1 MCHTSLVAPR
11 VGLLLLLVVVV
22 GGAFAGQAP
31 PGELSGPR
39 SCAREQQ
46 RRVVHD
52 KSRRDEAA
60 KMIEMVDET
69 RMETILSFVCKVC
82 RLSER
87 KSALE
92 QMHHVEGFGGGLSNY
107 IWRSNKE
114 ASNKPSTSVSDR
126 NCCPNPTMLLR
137 FCLRFGDTLIQVRT
151 QHFHHISS
159 P

>member
-11 VGLLLLLVVVV
+11 VGLLLLVEVEVG

-46 RRVVHD
+46 RRVS
-52 KSRRDEAA
+52 SRRDEAA
-60 KMIEMVDET
+60 KTIIEVVDET
-69 RMETILSFVCKVC
+69 RMEAILSFVCKVC

-92 QMHHVEGFGGGLSNY
+92 LKQPGSL
-107 IWRSNKE
+107 
-114 ASNKPSTSVSDR
+114 
-126 NCCPNPTMLLR
+126 
-137 FCLRFGDTLIQVRT
+137 
-151 QHFHHISS
+151 
-159 P
+159 